1 MYIVPKIIKDE
12 LGEDVYNKI
21 SEICNQPRPEREI
34 VIWGNA
40 QMIDAV
46 EKTIE
51 DEVKSLMNKKWKRKD
66 Q

>member
-21 SEICNQPRPEREI
+21 SEICNQLRPEREI

-40 QMIDAV
+40 QMIDKIEQAIENEFKQLINYKN
-46 EKTIE
+46 EKTI
-51 DEVKSLMNKKWKRKD
+51 
-66 Q
+66 